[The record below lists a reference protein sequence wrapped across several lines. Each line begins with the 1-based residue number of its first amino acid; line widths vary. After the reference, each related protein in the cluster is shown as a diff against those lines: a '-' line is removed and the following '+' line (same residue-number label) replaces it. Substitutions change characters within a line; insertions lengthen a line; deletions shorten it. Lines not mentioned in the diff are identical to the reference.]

1 MPLMHHQKTV
11 SVLYGE
17 PEIMCDHNGRQ
28 VLFCNDLSGQFH
40 NNICRLRVEG
50 GRVLIKNQKFDGSH
64 G

>member
-11 SVLYGE
+11 SVLYSE

-28 VLFCNDLSGQFH
+28 VLFRNDLSGQFH
-40 NNICRLRVEG
+40 NDICRLRVEG